1 VARAGDK
8 SHISR
13 LELAGADRVV
23 LPHFIGGL
31 RMAQSVLRPTVTNFL
46 ELAVRGGID
55 LQMEELAV
63 SPESELVDKD
73 LIESKIRPNFNLII
87 IAIKKESGEMVF
99 NPGPKEIIRA
109 NDTLLAVGKKT
120 NLAELREI
128 L

>member
-1 VARAGDK
+1 
-8 SHISR
+8 
-13 LELAGADRVV
+13 
-23 LPHFIGGL
+23 
-31 RMAQSVLRPTVTNFL
+31 
-46 ELAVRGGID
+46 VRGGID

-63 SPESELVDKD
+63 SPGSELVDKD